1 MIGKPSALW
10 HPLTVMEAGVLA
22 QGDGLLKEGAV
33 LALTRNEAAGY
44 KLDIVVIFTKY
55 FIEN

>member
-33 LALTRNEAAGY
+33 VALTRNEAAG
-44 KLDIVVIFTKY
+44 VIGQLLC
-55 FIEN
+55 